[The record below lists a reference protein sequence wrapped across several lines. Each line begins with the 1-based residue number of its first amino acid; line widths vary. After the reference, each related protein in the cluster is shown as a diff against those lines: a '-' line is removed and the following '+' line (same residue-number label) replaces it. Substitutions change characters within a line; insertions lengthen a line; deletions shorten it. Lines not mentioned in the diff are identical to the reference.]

1 MSWPQETERSKEVRE
16 GNESSQGRRG
26 SEKPHKLGNC
36 RLPKG
41 LNLWGGEAVKR
52 GPEEAAQEATERVSL
67 GGGQKV
73 NFLLSAGPAKACPG
87 PLSQC
92 ASDR

>member
-1 MSWPQETERSKEVRE
+1 M
-16 GNESSQGRRG
+16 
-26 SEKPHKLGNC
+26 GNC

-41 LNLWGGEAVKR
+41 LDLWGRGSVKR

-87 PLSQC
+87 PLWFRQSFGTEEK
-92 ASDR
+92 AEFLGVIIEA